1 MATPHVAGAV
11 ALLWSAQP
19 SLRHDIDRTEALL
32 NETAV
37 HISSTSCSSPQASP
51 NNVFG
56 YGRLDIKAAV
66 DAALLQVLNITNDG
80 TAVTLTFYGVQGR
93 IYRLER
99 RDDLTP
105 NTSWQSI
112 NGVNDVTAS
121 TTGPTQVV
129 DPLGGSNPREFY
141 RMRILLP

>member
-19 SLRHDIDRTEALL
+19 SLRNDIPLTETIL

-37 HISSTSCSSPQASP
+37 HIASSGCSSPQTSP

-66 DAALLQVLNITNDG
+66 DRALLRLTDVTTTGPDITVG
-80 TAVTLTFYGVQGR
+80 FFAVTGR
-93 IYRLER
+93 KYRLER
-99 RDDLTP
+99 KLEMTDSMWEDVPGDLTA
-105 NTSWQSI
+105 
-112 NGVNDVTAS
+112 DVTGREEITDFGGAAL
-121 TTGPTQVV
+121 GKAFYQV
-129 DPLGGSNPREFY
+129 R
-141 RMRILLP
+141 LLP